1 MLRNFPSTYSP
12 RTSLLPFYKT
22 WDNSPSLLSA
32 HVDVRTTAKVE
43 LFYVLQMRR
52 KMSRVQGKCPFPK
65 CTCSSRHAC
74 VRSFVYLDKANEM
87 IQLCLLGQRASSR
100 QLIIVDIDTN
110 YVRLEQSCN
119 TTSWSADSASNI
131 LQFVITIV
139 IKF

>member
-1 MLRNFPSTYSP
+1 
-12 RTSLLPFYKT
+12 
-22 WDNSPSLLSA
+22 
-32 HVDVRTTAKVE
+32 
-43 LFYVLQMRR
+43 
-52 KMSRVQGKCPFPK
+52 
-65 CTCSSRHAC
+65 
-74 VRSFVYLDKANEM
+74 M